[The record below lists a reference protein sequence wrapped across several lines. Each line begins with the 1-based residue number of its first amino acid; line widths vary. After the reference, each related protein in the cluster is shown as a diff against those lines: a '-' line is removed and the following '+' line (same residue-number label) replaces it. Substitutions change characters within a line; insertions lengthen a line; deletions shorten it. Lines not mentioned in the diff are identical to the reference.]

1 MWIIRTYI
9 VTFRKFDDFGGRANR
24 AEFRNFG
31 IVPFV
36 IQLCFPVIGALS
48 PVGYLFENVFSLVP
62 LVPAVSLVVRRLHDT
77 GTNGWLVLPG
87 LVPFLNFLILYLLFS
102 ITAIHTT
109 TAMDFRRT
117 DRPKNPF
124 LPGNRYNGCPISRY
138 RKNPGLSDPET
149 VTPGNLLL
157 NFPG

>member
-1 MWIIRTYI
+1 MPVENPVATGTVRAIPARQIR
-9 VTFRKFDDFGGRANR
+9 RAAANR
-24 AEFRNFG
+24 HIPASENPDASG
-31 IVPFV
+31 ISNHVDNQNLYRPPSV
-36 IQLCFPVIGALS
+36 LSSDVCMIPERTDGSYCRVWSRSLISSSCTCF
-48 PVGYLFENVFSLVP
+48 
-62 LVPAVSLVVRRLHDT
+62 
-77 GTNGWLVLPG
+77 
-87 LVPFLNFLILYLLFS
+87 FS

-117 DRPKNPF
+117 DRSGNPF
-124 LPGNRYNGCPISRY
+124 LPRNRYNGCPISRY